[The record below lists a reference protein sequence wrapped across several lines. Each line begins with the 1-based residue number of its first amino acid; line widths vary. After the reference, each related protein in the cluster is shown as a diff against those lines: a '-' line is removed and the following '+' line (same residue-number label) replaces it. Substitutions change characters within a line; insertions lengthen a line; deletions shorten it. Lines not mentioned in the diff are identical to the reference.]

1 MSEFKGS
8 VAIVTGATRGIGR
21 ATAWRLARDGAAV
34 VMCARDQAAVSET
47 LAAAATDG
55 LAMAGLALDLA
66 EPSSSRVLVEHAVQ
80 SFGGVDIL
88 VANAGIGTFGSA
100 VDVDE
105 ADWRRVMAINLDA
118 VMLGAK
124 HTIPEMRKR
133 GGGAIVTV
141 ASVHSFATL
150 GERLA
155 YVTSKTALI
164 GMTKGLALN
173 HGRDGI
179 RANAVCPGPIDTP
192 LLRQSW
198 AAMFPGRDAGE
209 VLAEQAK
216 RLPAG
221 RLGRPED
228 VAEAIAFL
236 ASPRSAWITGA
247 ELKVDGGL
255 LAMLALTPPAS
266 PGD

>member
-1 MSEFKGS
+1 
-8 VAIVTGATRGIGR
+8 
-21 ATAWRLARDGAAV
+21 
-34 VMCARDQAAVSET
+34 
-47 LAAAATDG
+47 
-55 LAMAGLALDLA
+55 MAGLALDLA
-66 EPSSSRVLVEHAVQ
+66 EPDSSRRLVEHSVER
-80 SFGGVDIL
+80 FGGVDIL

-100 VDVDE
+100 VDVAE

-124 HTIPEMRKR
+124 NAIPAMKKR

-155 YVTSKTALI
+155 YVTSKTALL
-164 GMTKGLALN
+164 GMTRGLALN

-198 AAMFPGRDAGE
+198 AAMFPDRDASE
-209 VLAEQAK
+209 VLAEQARK
-216 RLPAG
+216 LPAG
-221 RLGRPED
+221 RLGAPED

-236 ASPRSAWITGA
+236 ASPRAAWITGA

-255 LAMLALTPPAS
+255 LAMLALTPPPAA
-266 PGD
+266 GDAGD